1 MAYIVQQFYLLIT
14 DQSADRRR
22 PMKFQKITTAVLLL
36 APVASW
42 AGVPPSSVPEPGVL
56 SLLAAGG
63 AIVLVARLLS
73 RKK

>member
-1 MAYIVQQFYLLIT
+1 
-14 DQSADRRR
+14 
-22 PMKFQKITTAVLLL
+22 MKFQKITTAVLLL